1 MKKIKLFILSTFT
14 ITSLAFSAAR
24 DEAAE
29 FRYPRN
35 LQRSPADAI
44 QRLEAEELVIIDD
57 KAEFLPV
64 LVDHTSYLP
73 HFTID
78 QGNLGSCCACSLAR
92 SIDARSKA
100 IGAPVINPA
109 PLFLFHE
116 AKAEAGTLENY
127 LTGTSLFQ
135 VLQVARMTGFCAEQ
149 TWPYDAGPL
158 KYKQTPS
165 AAAYEEASHH
175 KVTDRP
181 GIAWIGSNVSR
192 VKYAL
197 ANYLFPM
204 FGMDIFESFED
215 ARWTGRVPLPKPS
228 DKRDGSHA
236 MMLAGYD
243 DNYVNFDGSKGA
255 FIGQNSWGRL
265 WGDMRNMTRGIV
277 YIPYRVFENYTGDD
291 VWAVNNISGAP
302 EIAAGWNGI
311 EFRPARAEL
320 RIPQP
325 DDAQEAAKEES
336 ASE

>member
-1 MKKIKLFILSTFT
+1 MKKIKLFILSTIT
-14 ITSLAFSAAR
+14 IASLAFSAAHE
-24 DEAAE
+24 EAASE
-29 FRYPRN
+29 VARYPRN

-64 LVDHTSYLP
+64 MVDHTSYLP

-78 QGNLGSCCACSLAR
+78 QGNLGSCSACSLAR

-109 PLFLFHE
+109 PLFIFHE
-116 AKAEAGTLENY
+116 AKSEAGTLENVVS
-127 LTGTSLFQ
+127 GTSLFQ
-135 VLQVARMTGFCAEQ
+135 VLQVVRTVGFCAEK
-149 TWPYDAGPL
+149 TWPYDPRLL
-158 KYKQTPS
+158 KVKPS

-181 GIAWIGSNVSR
+181 GIAWIGSNIGR
-192 VKYAL
+192 IKYAL
-197 ANYLFPM
+197 ANFLFPV
-204 FGMDIFESFED
+204 FGMDIFESFEE
-215 ARWTGRVPLPKPS
+215 ARWTGHVPLPKPW

-243 DNYVNFDGSKGA
+243 DGHKNSDGSLGA

-265 WGDMRNMTRGIV
+265 WGDMRNMVRGLV
-277 YIPYRVFENYTGDD
+277 YIPYTVFERYSGDD
-291 VWAVNNISGAP
+291 VWAVNYISGAP
-302 EIAAGWNGI
+302 EIAEGWNGI
-311 EFRPARAEL
+311 EFRPARADL

-325 DDAQEAAKEES
+325 EDEKEKGS
-336 ASE
+336 AE